1 MRNWLRAGLALVV
14 CAAGAQAVD
23 WKTLQPQGY
32 VSDFAGVIAES
43 NRAPLEAYCAAVE
56 QSTGAQMALVTISSL
71 EGEPI
76 EDVANTIF
84 RAWGVGQ
91 KGKNEGI
98 LMLLAVGDRRSR
110 LEVGYGLEPILP
122 DGLSGSIL
130 RQMRPALRQG
140 DYGDAMLAAAET
152 IGATIAQAKH
162 VTITATLPPRRYRP
176 GASDSIPWP
185 MILGGIFLLLW
196 LIRAGAPRGF
206 GGFGGGGILPALILG
221 NLMGRSTWGSR
232 GGGGFGGSD
241 SSDGGFGGFGGGDSG
256 GGGASS
262 DW

>member
-1 MRNWLRAGLALVV
+1 MRNWLRAGLALAAFA
-14 CAAGAQAVD
+14 AAGGAVD

-32 VSDFAGVIAES
+32 LSDFANVVPEA

-56 QSTGAQMALVTISSL
+56 HSTGAQIALVTIPSL

-91 KGKNEGI
+91 KGKDEGI
-98 LMLLAVGDRRSR
+98 MMLVAVQDRRDR

-122 DGLSGSIL
+122 DGLAGSIL

-152 IGATIAQAKH
+152 IGSAIAKAKH
-162 VTITATLPPRRYRP
+162 VTIADGPPRRYRP
-176 GASDSIPWP
+176 SASESIPWP
-185 MILGGIFLLLW
+185 MILGGIFLVLW
-196 LIRAGAPRGF
+196 LMRAGAPRGY

-232 GGGGFGGSD
+232 GGGGFGGFD